1 MYTNILRKIKSVKQ
15 QKEKKTLMIS
25 EYMKKKKII
34 AICLFEYFAKTK
46 CIFVKDYVTGYN

>member
-1 MYTNILRKIKSVKQ
+1 
-15 QKEKKTLMIS
+15 MIS